1 MLVFLEFKKDTLK
14 NGKLKK
20 KKPLKISIFYPFF
33 IDILVNNNKII
44 LKIPDRQIHIGTF
57 YKKSLYL
64 VDWKTLTKHHPS
76 T

>member
-1 MLVFLEFKKDTLK
+1 MLKKTIKNLLKHQFILLIFLEFKKDTLK

-44 LKIPDRQIHIGTF
+44 FQ
-57 YKKSLYL
+57 
-64 VDWKTLTKHHPS
+64 
-76 T
+76 